1 VPLGCSMGTQ
11 GMFFHFWARWS
22 SRITGFCCQTS
33 GKCMVCLP
41 CGELATAYDRVLDA
55 YADLVEF
62 GSVVAPHGHPF
73 IVIQDQIAK
82 TEKRMG
88 EEWFAL
94 PEHRSRHHLVL

>member
-1 VPLGCSMGTQ
+1 
-11 GMFFHFWARWS
+11 
-22 SRITGFCCQTS
+22 
-33 GKCMVCLP
+33 MVCLR
-41 CGELATAYDRVLDA
+41 CGELATAYHKVLDA

-62 GSVVAPHGHPF
+62 GSVKDPHGRTF

-94 PEHRSRHHLVL
+94 REHRSRHHLVP